1 MVTLMWNYLYKNGVN
16 SVQVC
21 HVTRWASILA
31 CSARYF
37 ICLRSIDVSDSFLLV
52 TFSVFPWLS
61 LCLCNNGS
69 VVKMMNVIH
78 ALSAQ

>member
-37 ICLRSIDVSDSFLLV
+37 ICLRSIDVSDFFLLV
-52 TFSVFPWLS
+52 AFS
-61 LCLCNNGS
+61 LCFRGFHF
-69 VVKMMNVIH
+69 V
-78 ALSAQ
+78 SATTAQWSR